1 MNIDYLD
8 AALEGKNEW
17 WRYLI
22 AVLVILFFWLVLGS
36 IPVVA
41 AVAVVLTDDDPATG
55 VGQFGLIGID
65 PLLNFILLMFSF
77 VAFLAGIF
85 IAVRFIHQR
94 PVRSLVTPAP
104 QIDWGRLG
112 QGFGIW
118 IGLAALIALV
128 EAVLFPA
135 RYQLT
140 FQAARFLPFVPLVVL
155 FIPMQTTA
163 EELFFRGYVL
173 QGFGRLTRNWFIL
186 AFLSGFLFMLPHLA
200 NPEVSAGPALL
211 ALFYFSL
218 GAFLAIVTLK
228 DNGLELA
235 LGVHAGNNLFTA
247 LLVNYEGSALPTPAI
262 FTATELDPLFNL
274 VASLAAMAVFY
285 WLVFA
290 RRRKQGEPAVTLDSN
305 VRQ

>member
-1 MNIDYLD
+1 MSVGYLD
-8 AALEGKNEW
+8 AAEEGKNEW

-22 AVLVILFFWLVLGS
+22 AVALILFFWLVLGS

-41 AVAVVLTDDDPATG
+41 AAAVVLTDDNPATG
-55 VGQFGLIGID
+55 VGPFGLTGVD

-77 VAFLAGIF
+77 VAFLLGIT
-85 IAVRFIHQR
+85 IAVRFVHRR
-94 PVRSLVTPAP
+94 PLRSLVTPAP
-104 QIDWGRLG
+104 RIDWRRLG
-112 QGFGIW
+112 QGFAIW
-118 IGLAALIALV
+118 IALVALIALV
-128 EAVLFPA
+128 EAVLFPD

-140 FQAARFLPFVPLVVL
+140 FQAARFLPFVPLAL
-155 FIPMQTTA
+155 LLLPLQTTA
-163 EELFFRGYVL
+163 EELLFRGYVL

-218 GAFLAIVTLK
+218 GAFLALITLK

-235 LGVHAGNNLFTA
+235 LGAHAGNNLFTA
-247 LLVNYEGSALPTPAI
+247 LLVNYEGGALTTPAI
-262 FTATELDPLFNL
+262 LTATELDPLFNL
-274 VASLAAMAVFY
+274 VASLVAMAVFY

-290 RRRKQGEPAVTLDSN
+290 RRRKQEEPATTLDS
-305 VRQ
+305 